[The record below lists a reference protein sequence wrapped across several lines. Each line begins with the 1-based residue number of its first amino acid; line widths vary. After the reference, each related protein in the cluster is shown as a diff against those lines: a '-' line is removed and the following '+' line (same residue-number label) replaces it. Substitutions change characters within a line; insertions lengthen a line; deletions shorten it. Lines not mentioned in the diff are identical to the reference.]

1 MQPPALSW
9 HFYIFFLVVVG
20 NPQVFVEHK
29 NPSFF
34 FGGIFFLER
43 SPLKKSLPFPVGTKI
58 HDTPLKVQT
67 LIASVKISGG
77 INSSTP
83 SCGFEKISDIK
94 RIPWFSK
101 GIDHTQIS
109 GVDRSPWQ
117 KRQSRWLSWEESCM
131 MTVGSRV
138 GQDIILY
145 LFARWNFVLLPTG
158 TATLQVGDWWKLSEI
173 TTCMR
178 FPGRQIFRC
187 PLDPPLNLIYRT
199 IPCFKG
205 HSPLPRPI
213 IFGESI
219 CQIFWGGCITST
231 RTSGCIPCEDL
242 GGKNPTGAPAT

>member
-1 MQPPALSW
+1 MGEKSGSVVSHSLIFQSQAAAESVGGWGGGCVAFFLGGNTGRWEGFKKNVQTCNPRLYLGI
-9 HFYIFFLVVVG
+9 FIYIFWLWWG

-34 FGGIFFLER
+34 SLRDIFPRKVTFEKIPSFSSR
-43 SPLKKSLPFPVGTKI
+43 NKNSRHPTKGPNS
-58 HDTPLKVQT
+58 DCFCKNF
-67 LIASVKISGG
+67 GG

-83 SCGFEKISDIK
+83 SCGFEKISDII

-158 TATLQVGDWWKLSEI
+158 TATLLVGDWWKLSEV
-173 TTCMR
+173 TTFMR
-178 FPGRQIFRC
+178 FPGRHIFRC
-187 PLDPPLNLIYRT
+187 PLDPP
-199 IPCFKG
+199 
-205 HSPLPRPI
+205 
-213 IFGESI
+213 
-219 CQIFWGGCITST
+219 
-231 RTSGCIPCEDL
+231 
-242 GGKNPTGAPAT
+242 